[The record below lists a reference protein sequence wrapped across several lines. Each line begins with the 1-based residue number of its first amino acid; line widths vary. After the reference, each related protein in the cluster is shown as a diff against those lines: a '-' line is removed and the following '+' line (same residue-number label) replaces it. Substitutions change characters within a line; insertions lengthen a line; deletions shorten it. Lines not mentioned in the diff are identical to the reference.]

1 MIVIL
6 VLYGYMK
13 ADIMLN
19 FLDNTIQE
27 PSTKNYFDYDYVY
40 DSSDGWRV
48 AFALVA
54 YDSSSD
60 PTPIDKTIGKVAA
73 YLKIWGEVDEVT
85 GEVKKTYFKE
95 LETEKCKPSDIN
107 LEGDENADAYKF
119 YEPNEE
125 FLPDARRFTK

>member
-1 MIVIL
+1 MILIL
-6 VLYGYMK
+6 ISYGYMK

-27 PSTKNYFDYDYVY
+27 PSTKNYFDFDYEY

-60 PTPIDKTIGKVAA
+60 PTPLDDTYGKLGV
-73 YLKIWGEVDEVT
+73 YLKKWGMQDENGNNIPT
-85 GEVKKTYFKE
+85 GFTE
-95 LETEKCKPSDIN
+95 LDTVPCKASDIN
-107 LEGDENADAYKF
+107 LEGDENVDNYLF
-119 YEPNEE
+119 YEPSEE
-125 FLPDARRFTK
+125 FIGDAKRFHS